1 MITILNVSKQP
12 VAILEDYF
20 NDEITE
26 QINGAYTLNFSVYMD
41 DEKSQYISINNLA
54 EVEGQWFNIV
64 HHKRTRS
71 KNDGVYIEVECE
83 QVSYDLLFT
92 KFDLGFMHTGSPAD
106 LLNMALEGTG
116 FTVGTVEFGG
126 WITMDLKEGATARA
140 VLLEIATLTGG
151 ELQFDKYTVSLL
163 QQRGQDRGRQFRF
176 GKNLLGIVKDV
187 NAQSGEVL
195 TAYEVDIVELNSSP
209 EFEGLES
216 FELGD
221 LVNIV
226 DEELGINEQQRIIQ
240 YSYSPQRRINS
251 KVTIANHIQG
261 IQDTIYRIQTTTVGK
276 DRWMYGVKI
285 GPDEG
290 VVIER
295 YDKKAKTILNADQF
309 RMQRGDGSGSY
320 IDSLYFDPIA
330 GEYRFTGR
338 LIASEIE
345 GGKITGAE
353 IIGGV
358 ITGALFRTAEEGHR
372 LEINSDE
379 LTAYTSSGGKAL
391 TLGQESNGG
400 GLLFM
405 DNGSPCGSIYGNPD
419 GLMIGNIAGVYIRS
433 VDDMTYMQGPVDF
446 TDATVS
452 GLNISS
458 IDGLAEEIASL
469 RRELSYI
476 HGRLV
481 EDLVVNA
488 NFDDA
493 TRNLKL
499 YSEARTVATVN
510 IPTGGGT
517 SASQ

>member
-1 MITILNVSKQP
+1 MITILNTLKKP
-12 VAILEDYF
+12 LAILEDYF
-20 NDEITE
+20 NDEISE

-64 HHKRTRS
+64 KHRRTRS
-71 KNDGVYIEVECE
+71 SNGNVVIAVECE

-92 KFDLGFMHTGSPAD
+92 VYDLGFMHTGSPAE
-106 LLNMALEGTG
+106 LLGQALENTG

-126 WITMDLKEGATARA
+126 WMTMDLKEGATARA

-151 ELQFDKYTVSLL
+151 ELHFDKYTVSLL
-163 QQRGQDRGRQFRF
+163 QKRGQDRGRQFSF
-176 GKNLLGIVKDV
+176 GKNILGIVKDV
-187 NAQSGEVL
+187 NAQSGAAL
-195 TAYEVDIVELNSSP
+195 TSYEVDIVELDSLP

-221 LVNIV
+221 IVDIV

-240 YSYSPQRRINS
+240 YSYSPKRRINS

-295 YDKKAKTILNADQF
+295 YDKLAKTVLNADQF

-320 IDSLYFDPIA
+320 VDALYFDPIA

-345 GGKITGAE
+345 GGTITGAE

-372 LEINSDE
+372 IEINSDG
-379 LTAYTSSGGKAL
+379 LIAYGSSGGEAVS
-391 TLGQESNGG
+391 LGQETNGG
-400 GLLFM
+400 GLTFS
-405 DNGSPCGSIYGNPD
+405 DNGSLVGSIYASPAGFQ
-419 GLMIGNIAGVYIRS
+419 IGNIAGVTIKS
-433 VDDMTYMQGPVDF
+433 NDDMVYLKGP
-446 TDATVS
+446 
-452 GLNISS
+452 IS
-458 IDGLAEEIASL
+458 
-469 RRELSYI
+469 
-476 HGRLV
+476 
-481 EDLVVNA
+481 
-488 NFDDA
+488 FDDA
-493 TRNLKL
+493 TEVSGFKMEYVEGLQGEFDDIRGRLFNDMIINVQFDETTRNLKF
-499 YSEARTVATVN
+499 YSRGRTVAEVN
-510 IPTGGGT
+510 IPEGSGPVGP
-517 SASQ
+517 SA